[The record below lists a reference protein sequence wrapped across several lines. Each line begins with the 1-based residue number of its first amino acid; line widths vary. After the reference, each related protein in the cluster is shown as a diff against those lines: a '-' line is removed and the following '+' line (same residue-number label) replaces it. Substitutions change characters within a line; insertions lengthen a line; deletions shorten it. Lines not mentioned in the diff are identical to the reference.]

1 MEVEKDMHQARISV
15 IIPAYNAAATI
26 VEAVQSVLAQSWPD
40 VECIVVNDGST
51 DDTGAVLAPW
61 RDRITCIDKAN
72 GGFASARNVGMQ
84 AATGEWIAWL
94 DADDIFEPDKLERQM
109 ALLAMRPELGL
120 ICSDFS
126 MFDESGE
133 LARSAI
139 QQYYGVFSRGV
150 TLETAFEH
158 GATLE
163 NGDHVRYGNVFDVLL
178 GGNFIHPP
186 TALFRKKVFEA
197 VGEQRTELV
206 NATDYEYFL
215 RITQRYA
222 VGYVDAPLLRY
233 RISATQSSS
242 PANFARNSY
251 YNEMALQHVLD
262 HFTLSHQQR
271 HTVRQRFRAMHLVL
285 ARHLADREK
294 QHALRCLLAK
304 PRCLFSPVGLLVLLK
319 ILTPTALLEW
329 RRRHLDLLPRH
340 GH

>member
-1 MEVEKDMHQARISV
+1 MEVDKDMRHERISV
-15 IIPAYNAAATI
+15 IIPAYNAATTI
-26 VEAVQSVLAQSWPD
+26 VDAVQSVLAQSWPD

-51 DDTGAVLAPW
+51 DDTAALLAPW

-109 ALLAMRPELGL
+109 ALLTMRPELGL

-163 NGDHVRYGNVFDVLL
+163 NGDHVRYGKVFDVLL
-178 GGNFIHPP
+178 RGNFIHPP

-222 VGYVDAPLLRY
+222 VGYIDAPLLRY

-251 YNEMALQHVLD
+251 YNELALQHVLD

-271 HTVRQRFRAMHLVL
+271 HTVRQRFRAMHLML
-285 ARHLADREK
+285 ARHLAGQEK
-294 QHALRCLLAK
+294 MHALRCLLAR
-304 PRCLFSPVGLLVLLK
+304 PRCLFSLTGVVVLLK
-319 ILTPTALLEW
+319 ILTPGALLEW
-329 RRRHLDLLPRH
+329 RRRHLHPFFLH